1 MLDRFRFSMPALI
14 ALILLVYFGL
24 ALFGKSFWPAFIVD
38 TTFGQTLVNLTI
50 AGCAYF
56 LGTTQGSAKAH
67 EVIAAAATAAVPQP
81 PPAAPELA
89 SIPAPPPTAPP
100 ITPPAAAAPPPFA
113 ATQPAVSYPIDL
125 PADAYARL
133 KADGWTDDELAA
145 ANMKPPAP

>member
-100 ITPPAAAAPPPFA
+100 NPAPPPVWW
-113 ATQPAVSYPIDL
+113 PS
-125 PADAYARL
+125 
-133 KADGWTDDELAA
+133 
-145 ANMKPPAP
+145 PAPAARRGGWRASGRSSPWWP

>member
-67 EVIAAAATAAVPQP
+67 EVIAGCGAIARTVSLCEWFGDYLPTGAAC
-81 PPAAPELA
+81 
-89 SIPAPPPTAPP
+89 SCH
-100 ITPPAAAAPPPFA
+100 
-113 ATQPAVSYPIDL
+113 
-125 PADAYARL
+125 
-133 KADGWTDDELAA
+133 
-145 ANMKPPAP
+145 